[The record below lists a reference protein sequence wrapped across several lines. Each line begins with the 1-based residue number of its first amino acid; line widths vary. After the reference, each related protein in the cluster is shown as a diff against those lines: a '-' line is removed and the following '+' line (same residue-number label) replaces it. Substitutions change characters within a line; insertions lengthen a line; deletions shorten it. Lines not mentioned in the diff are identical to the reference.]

1 MTTTTSDRVAR
12 RSLTSARQPAAG
24 AAAPQPAGR
33 QSAGASPAGASSV
46 RTPVLL
52 RPLASY
58 HLLLAS
64 TLLLLALGLLMV
76 FSASSVRSY
85 ASTGSVFSTGL
96 KQGSFIAVGLPL
108 MLAASQLPVRFY
120 RAAAYPLLL
129 VSLALLVAV
138 LLPGVGKTVNGATS
152 WIPLP
157 MGFNLQPAELAKL
170 ALAVWGA
177 DLLVRKQKRLQECRH
192 LLVPLLPVAGLVL
205 VLVMLQPDFGTS
217 VALAC
222 IVVALLWVVGMP
234 LRLFALLCGAGA
246 AAAAFI
252 AVSSPHSL
260 ERLLSFRDPFA
271 DAGDSGYQA
280 VQGFYA
286 LSSGGWFGLG
296 LGASR
301 EKWAGGL
308 PEAHTD
314 YVFAIIGE
322 ELGLLGTL
330 TVLVLF
336 TVLIFS
342 GVRIAQRSHDL
353 FVRLAT
359 AGVTAWFA
367 CQAIINMG
375 AVVGLLPITGI
386 PLPLVS
392 FGGSAML
399 ATLAAIGMLLSF
411 ARAEPGAAAALRARP
426 GLLSRLRRRTVT
438 PARQRTAARSRPVPR
453 TVARAGASRSNASA
467 APRRPAG
474 RR

>member
-1 MTTTTSDRVAR
+1 MTAVLDESR
-12 RSLTSARQPAAG
+12 PA
-24 AAAPQPAGR
+24 P
-33 QSAGASPAGASSV
+33 
-46 RTPVLL
+46 RTPLLL

-64 TLLLLALGLLMV
+64 TLLLLALGLVMV

-85 ASTGSVFSTGL
+85 ADTGSVYATGL
-96 KQGSFIAVGLPL
+96 KQATFIGLGLPL
-108 MLAASQLPVRFY
+108 MLVMARMPVRFF
-120 RAAAYPLLL
+120 RAAAYPVLA
-129 VSLALLVAV
+129 VVVALLVAV
-138 LLPGVGKTVNGATS
+138 LFVGHKVNGATS

-157 MGFNLQPAELAKL
+157 GGFNLQPAEMAKL

-177 DLLVRKQKRLQECRH
+177 DLLVRKQKMLGEYRH
-192 LLVPLLPVAGLVL
+192 LLVPLLPVTGLVL
-205 VLVMLQPDFGTS
+205 GLIMLQPDLGTS
-217 VALAC
+217 LVVSSV
-222 IVVALLWVVGMP
+222 VVALLWMVGTP
-234 LRLFALLCGAGA
+234 ARLFGGLVAVGLA
-246 AAAAFI
+246 AASLL
-252 AVSSPHSL
+252 AVSSDHGMA
-260 ERLLSFRDPFA
+260 RLLSFRDPFA
-271 DAGDSGYQA
+271 DAGDTGFQA

-336 TVLIFS
+336 TVLVYS
-342 GVRIAQRSHDL
+342 GVRIAQRADDL
-353 FVRLAT
+353 FVRLASF
-359 AGVTAWFA
+359 AVTTWLAA
-367 CQAIINMG
+367 QAIINMG

-399 ATLAAIGMLLSF
+399 VTLVAIGMLLAF
-411 ARAEPGAAAALRARP
+411 ARAEPGADAALRSRP
-426 GLLSRLRRRTVT
+426 RVVDRLRGESTA
-438 PARQRTAARSRPVPR
+438 PPRQRTADLGRPVPR
-453 TVARAGASRSNASA
+453 PGPRTPGRTGGRAGSRPA
-467 APRRPAG
+467 APARRTAG

>member
-1 MTTTTSDRVAR
+1 MTTAR
-12 RSLTSARQPAAG
+12 PEG
-24 AAAPQPAGR
+24 PG
-33 QSAGASPAGASSV
+33 

-85 ASTGSVFSTGL
+85 ASTGSLFSTGL
-96 KQGSFIAVGLPL
+96 KQGTFIAVGLPL
-108 MLAASQLPVRFY
+108 MFAASRLPVRCY

-129 VSLALLVAV
+129 LSFALLVAV
-138 LLPGVGKTVNGATS
+138 LLPGVGNQVNGATS

-177 DLLVRKQKRLQECRH
+177 DLLARKHRLLHEQRH
-192 LLVPLLPVAGLVL
+192 LLVPLLPVTGLVL

-217 VALAC
+217 VALSC
-222 IVVALLWVVGMP
+222 IVAAMLWVVGMP
-234 LRLFALLCGAGA
+234 LRLFGLMSAAGA
-246 AAAAFI
+246 TAAAFLV
-252 AVSSPHSL
+252 VSSPHSL

-271 DAGDSGYQA
+271 DAGDTGYQA

-330 TVLVLF
+330 TVLALF
-336 TVLIFS
+336 TVLIYS
-342 GVRIAQRSHDL
+342 GVRIAQRSRDL
-353 FVRLAT
+353 FVRLA
-359 AGVTAWFA
+359 ASAVTAWLA
-367 CQAIINMG
+367 CQAVINMG

-399 ATLAAIGMLLSF
+399 ATLVAVGMLLSF
-411 ARAEPGAAAALRARP
+411 ARAEPGAAAALRAPRP
-426 GLLSRLRRRTVT
+426 ASRAAASRAAAVPRRR
-438 PARQRTAARSRPVPR
+438 
-453 TVARAGASRSNASA
+453 
-467 APRRPAG
+467 
-474 RR
+474 